1 MEMKYQLEINN
12 PTNEEQDVVLFGMN
26 IYLLKPNFGSS
37 TQVIIKP
44 TKNKEYLNILQES
57 SNKPC
62 NISIIR
68 VITNN
73 DIQNKNEIILEKLAL
88 EKKTE
93 YRSIYTKDSIKFND
107 YNKRCFDID
116 CNILLSGN
124 TALKFKISPKTKI
137 CYTFF

>member
-1 MEMKYQLEINN
+1 MEYQLEINN
-12 PTNEEQDVVLFGMN
+12 PTNKEQDVVLFGFN
-26 IYLLKPNFGSS
+26 KYLLKLNFGSS
-37 TQVIIKP
+37 IKVIIKP
-44 TKNKEYLNILQES
+44 TKNKNYLDILKKS
-57 SNKPC
+57 ADKPC

-73 DIQNKNEIILEKLAL
+73 DIQNKNEIILEKLTS